1 MDPVLGVISNSL
13 YLIHDPVSGMT
24 FRFADRVGEHTVAG
38 CSDESVWWA
47 LSLALCITAAIM
59 LWWGVEKRSMA
70 LARGMRPKALR

>member
-1 MDPVLGVISNSL
+1 MDPGLGVISYSL

-24 FRFADRVGEHTVAG
+24 FRFADRVGEHTVA
-38 CSDESVWWA
+38 DESFWWG

-70 LARGMRPKALR
+70 LARRMRPKALR